1 MHLWYLEKY
10 SSHRESAFC
19 VNAAF
24 SDQCSLPILI
34 NERTSAFTFSPALP
48 LETLGFLTCI
58 VTRKKSRLKAEF
70 LVFIG
75 IHYSPTFG
83 RDPFYDD
90 ANPLLISRSRQ
101 RSYEAPPR

>member
-10 SSHRESAFC
+10 RSHRESAFC
-19 VNAAF
+19 VNAAI

-48 LETLGFLTCI
+48 LETLGFFICF
-58 VTRKKSRLKAEF
+58 VTRKRSRLPAEF

-90 ANPLLISRSRQ
+90 VNPLLISRSRQ
-101 RSYEAPPR
+101 RSYEAPQR